1 MHRKLSL
8 LSRMALVGAVLVFS
22 IVATAAPPAGLQ
34 GVSARENAADFSAP
48 PFDREAALRKR
59 AEVHDWLL
67 SQAVKEGLREPLQVF
82 VSDAEKAEIDNA
94 KNETPPRV
102 GLSKS
107 VSANVDFRGLHM
119 SGLKGHT
126 RTLANGAIKGTAD
139 GGFVYTT
146 SLTSPGAAAL
156 RLHFTGFRLPPQT
169 GLYLYTDTGEAFGP
183 YTGRGPLGTGQ
194 FWSHTVE
201 SDYLI
206 LQLHH
211 VGQASD
217 DVLHGSGFTI
227 NQVGHLRPRL
237 MAGFCGTA
245 TCVENASCGT
255 DAAVT
260 DAKDAVAEMLFISGA
275 YYYICTGGLLN
286 DTDDTDTAIPHFLTA
301 RHCISKGGE
310 AASLET
316 FFQFTTPC
324 DTTTNCDLSSVPQ
337 SQRTLGSTITVSKR
351 ASDVTLLQLSQPAP
365 TGSAYLGWNATPVAN
380 SNGTDLFRI
389 SHPQGAPQAYSEHD
403 VDTTAPTCRSWPR
416 GNWIYSR
423 DTYGATEGG
432 SSGSPVVNSAGQV
445 VGQLSGGCGY
455 DVYNACNSVDNATVD
470 GAFAA
475 YFSDVEPY
483 LDPSDGGGCVP
494 VTEICDDGIDNDC
507 DGLIDGDDT
516 DDCPGGG
523 GGAGKGEACLIDSDC
538 ASNKCKGRSD
548 NKTCK

>member
-1 MHRKLSL
+1 MT
-8 LSRMALVGAVLVFS
+8 LVGAALIFS
-22 IVATAAPPAGLQ
+22 IVAMAAPPAGLP
-34 GVSARENAADFSAP
+34 GVSAKENVADFSAP

-67 SQAVKEGLREPLQVF
+67 SQAVKEGLREPLKAF

-94 KNETPPRV
+94 RGETPPRV

-107 VSANVDFRGLHM
+107 VSANVDFRGLRM
-119 SGLKGHT
+119 SGLKG
-126 RTLANGAIKGTAD
+126 RSLTLANGAIEGTAD
-139 GGFVYTT
+139 GGFVYTI

-156 RLHFTGFRLPPQT
+156 RLHFTGFHLPPQT

-201 SDYLI
+201 GDYVI

-211 VGQASD
+211 VGQAND

-237 MAGFCGTA
+237 MAGFCGFNA
-245 TCVENASCGT
+245 PCVKNASCGT
-255 DAAVT
+255 DSAVT
-260 DAKDAVAEMLFISGA
+260 DAKDAVADMLFISGA

-286 DTDDTDTAIPHFLTA
+286 DTDTDSTIPHFLTA

-316 FFQFTTPC
+316 FFQFTTSCGTSSCP
-324 DTTTNCDLSSVPQ
+324 DLSSVPQ

-351 ASDVTLLQLSQPAP
+351 ASDFTLLRLSQAAP
-365 TGSAYLGWNATPVAN
+365 EGSAYLGWTSTAVARID
-380 SNGTDLFRI
+380 GTDLFRI
-389 SHPQGAPQAYSEHD
+389 SHPQGAPQAYSEHE
-403 VDTTAPTCRSWPR
+403 VDTTAPTCRGWPR

-423 DTYGATEGG
+423 DTYGTTEGG
-432 SSGSPVVNSAGQV
+432 SSGSPVVNSTGQV
-445 VGQLSGGCGY
+445 VGHLSGGCGY
-455 DVYNACNSVDNATVD
+455 DVRNVCNSVDNATVD

-483 LDPSDGGGCVP
+483 LDPTDGGGCIAV
-494 VTEICDDGIDNDC
+494 VENCFDGIDNDC

-516 DDCPGGG
+516 DDCSGGG
-523 GGAGKGEACLIDSDC
+523 EGAGKGEICLVDGDC
-538 ASNKCKGRSD
+538 TSNKCRGRTGA
-548 NKTCK
+548 KTCK